1 MAHRLVDLEPH
12 RVRAA
17 PAAAEHALDR
27 LEQVLRLVLL
37 DLEVGVARQAERVV
51 RDELHAREQP
61 VQVRGDHGLERDE
74 PLAVGERDE
83 PREQRRHLHAREPAH
98 ARHRV
103 AHHRRE
109 VEGQVRDVRER
120 VRGVDRQ
127 RGQHR
132 EDALVELLLEE
143 REVRRVQRLDRAH
156 DPDPLLL
163 ERRHE
168 LGGED
173 VRRAGRQLLRALPD
187 PLELLG
193 GRPAVGRT
201 LDHAGLD
208 LLLQAR
214 DPDLEELVEV
224 VREDRDE
231 LQPLEQG
238 QRGVLGQREHAGVEL
253 EPRQLAVE
261 VPSVVGE
268 FGGRGSVRL
277 PAPWTWGKGLS
288 LRATERPRARAQSTN
303 LYPSPRTVSRCS
315 GWWGSSSSLRRRRFT
330 CTSRVRVSPK

>member
-1 MAHRLVDLEPH
+1 MPGNNRS
-12 RVRAA
+12 
-17 PAAAEHALDR
+17 
-27 LEQVLRLVLL
+27 
-37 DLEVGVARQAERVV
+37 
-51 RDELHAREQP
+51 
-61 VQVRGDHGLERDE
+61 QVRGDHGLERDE

-98 ARHRV
+98 AGHRV

-109 VEGQVRDVRER
+109 VERQVRDVRER

-143 REVRRVQRLDRAH
+143 REVRGVQRLDRAH

-173 VRRAGRQLLRALPD
+173 VGRAGRQLLRALPD

-208 LLLQAR
+208 LLLQAG

-231 LQPLEQG
+231 LQPLQQRE
-238 QRGVLGQREHAGVEL
+238 RGVLGEREHARVEL
-253 EPRQLAVE
+253 EPRQLAVQ
-261 VPSVVGE
+261 VPSIVGE
-268 FGGRGSVRL
+268 VGGRGSVRL
-277 PAPWTWGKGLS
+277 AGSLDVGEGIIPQGNRAGQGRAGL
-288 LRATERPRARAQSTN
+288 QSTN

-315 GWWGSSSSLRRRRFT
+315 GWCGSSSSLRRRRFT